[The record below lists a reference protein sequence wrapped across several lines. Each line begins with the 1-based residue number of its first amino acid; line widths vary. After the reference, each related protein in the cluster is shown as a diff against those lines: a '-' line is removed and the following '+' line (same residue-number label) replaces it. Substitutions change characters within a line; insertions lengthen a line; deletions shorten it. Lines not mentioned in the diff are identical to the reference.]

1 MTEWYDY
8 EFARVVNDFFR
19 YKLSDGSSGTTSM
32 DKKEFKKML
41 KKGIKIIGWEKK

>member
-1 MTEWYDY
+1 MTELYDY
-8 EFARVVNDFFR
+8 EFSKVNDFFA